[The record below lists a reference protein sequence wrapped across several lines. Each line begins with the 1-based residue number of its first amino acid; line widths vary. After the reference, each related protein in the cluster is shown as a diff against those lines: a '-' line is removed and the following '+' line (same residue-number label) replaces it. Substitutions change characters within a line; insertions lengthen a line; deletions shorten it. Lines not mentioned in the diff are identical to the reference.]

1 MLTLL
6 GENCILKKGDS
17 FKLTAAIKEDPI
29 YSKGWVKHDFDWEDF
44 TLNVNLCN
52 KCQDRYLYIY

>member
-6 GENCILKKGDS
+6 GENGILKKGDS

-29 YSKGWVKHDFDWEDF
+29 HEKG
-44 TLNVNLCN
+44 
-52 KCQDRYLYIY
+52 